1 MGTAQFSADL
11 EKKKVISSR
20 DKLGFLV
27 RAAHPSTCPVG
38 PGAMSGGTGGVLAPI
53 AGGAYWGQQAN
64 WRVWVRQLAGLRPQP
79 RNIENMLLV

>member
-38 PGAMSGGTGGVLAPI
+38 PGAMSGGTGGCWRLSR
-53 AGGAYWGQQAN
+53 GGHTGASRPTGGYGYAN
-64 WRVWVRQLAGLRPQP
+64 WRA
-79 RNIENMLLV
+79 